1 MNNNIS
7 NDELLYKQKYLK
19 YKSKYTDLKQQE
31 GGLFGKET
39 TILFY
44 NKFAFPDIVKAI
56 NKYKKIIQQNDISM
70 VVENNAKDPNAKDP
84 KSKEPKYNQVS
95 ISNNDINGIPC
106 MWKYTVGKGKL
117 EPIFN
122 IFMEFA
128 GSSQKDKKT
137 IDEQKKYKTTLDSAR
152 KDYIAAS
159 TLDFQKEKVSGDI
172 SWDKYLNSVN
182 CDNLKIK
189 GTKLLNH
196 INEALC
202 GDTALSN
209 KRKEA
214 YNKFIELYQHALSTK
229 NPESD
234 KTLRPIAITDKLGFS
249 IENGNV
255 KEWNII
261 DDFILV
267 ENFKQSGSSMLGLS
281 SEQVLTFKINSIS
294 DTIEPDPSHK
304 DEIMPV
310 DTRNNN
316 KTNNVT
322 NNVTNNA
329 TNNATLGLPDALS
342 ATPTSPTSPTQ

>member
-44 NKFAFPDIVKAI
+44 NKHAFPDIVTAI
-56 NKYKKIIQQNDISM
+56 TKYKKTIQQNDINI
-70 VVENNAKDPNAKDP
+70 VVESTSKDP
-84 KSKEPKYNQVS
+84 KSKEPKYNEVK

-152 KDYIAAS
+152 KDYTAAS

-234 KTLRPIAITDKLGFS
+234 KTLRPTAITNKLGFTL
-249 IENGNV
+249 ENGNV
-255 KEWNII
+255 KEWDII

-267 ENFKQSGSSMLGLS
+267 ENFKQAGSSMLGLS

-294 DTIEPDPSHK
+294 DTIDPDPTHK
-304 DEIMPV
+304 EEMMPI
-310 DTRNNN
+310 DTHHLNT
-316 KTNNVT
+316 TNNALNNTT

-329 TNNATLGLPDALS
+329 SLGLPNALTE
-342 ATPTSPTSPTQ
+342 TPTSATA

>member
-7 NDELLYKQKYLK
+7 NDELLYKQKYIK
-19 YKSKYTDLKQQE
+19 YKSKYTELKQQ

-44 NKFAFPDIVKAI
+44 NKYAFPDIVTAI

-70 VVENNAKDPNAKDP
+70 VVENNAKDP
-84 KSKEPKYNQVS
+84 KSKEPKYNQVT

-128 GSSQKDKKT
+128 GSSQKDKDTVSK
-137 IDEQKKYKTTLDSAR
+137 QKGYKTTLDNAR
-152 KDYIAAS
+152 KDYVAAS
-159 TLDFQKEKVSGDI
+159 TLDFQKEKVAGDI

-189 GTKLLNH
+189 GTKLVNH

-214 YNKFIELYQHALSTK
+214 YNKFIELYQHALSTADK
-229 NPESD
+229 NSD
-234 KTLRPIAITDKLGFS
+234 KTLRPTAITNKLGFTL
-249 IENGNV
+249 ENGNV
-255 KEWNII
+255 KEWDII
-261 DDFILV
+261 DDFILI
-267 ENFKQSGSSMLGLS
+267 ENLKQGGSGIFSSD
-281 SEQVLTFKINSIS
+281 QVLTFKINSIS
-294 DTIEPDPSHK
+294 DTIEPDRNHK
-304 DEIMPV
+304 EEIMPI
-310 DTRNNN
+310 DTHHLNVSNN
-316 KTNNVT
+316 TT

-329 TNNATLGLPDALS
+329 TSLGLPNALS
-342 ATPTSPTSPTQ
+342 DTPTSTI